1 MKPSAFN
8 YHSPKNLED
17 VFAILNSSQNSRVL
31 AGGQSLMPMLNY
43 RLLAVDDL
51 IDLNGVCELRGIKI
65 NTDFIEIGSMTKQYE
80 IAESPIIQEN
90 LPLMWSAIQYV
101 GHVQTRNRGTIGGSL
116 CQMDPSAELSLVCS
130 AYQAELVVQN
140 SSGERVISIDEFS
153 LGYMTTCLN
162 SNEILKS
169 IRLRPWRKDSRCS
182 FLEFSR
188 RHGDFAVV
196 SAACLVEQRENQIER
211 ISIVLGGVGSQPLR
225 LSDLEQKLLGM
236 KVSKNQISDFI
247 SNISLPD
254 MLTDKLYPA
263 WYREHLSRTLL
274 QRVLYD
280 GLSINEMPS

>member
-1 MKPSAFN
+1 MKPASFN
-8 YHSPKNLED
+8 YHSPKNLEE

-43 RLLAVDDL
+43 RLLKVDDL
-51 IDLNGVCELRGIKI
+51 IDLNGVSELRGIKKYS
-65 NTDFIEIGSMTKQYE
+65 DFIEIGSMTKQFE
-80 IAESPIIQEN
+80 IAESPIIQAN
-90 LPLMWSAIQYV
+90 LPLMWDAIHYV

-140 SSGERVISIDEFS
+140 SSGERVIPIDEFS

-162 SNEILKS
+162 SNDILKS
-169 IRLRPWRKDSRCS
+169 IRLRPWSKNSHCS

-196 SAACLVEQRENQIER
+196 SAACLVEKRENQIEK

-225 LSDLEQKLLGM
+225 LSDLELKLLGLTID
-236 KVSKNQISDFI
+236 KNQISDLI

-254 MLTDKLYPA
+254 MLTDKLYPS
-263 WYREHLSRTLL
+263 WYREHLSRTLI
-274 QRVLYD
+274 QRVLYE
-280 GLSINEMPS
+280 GLSINKKAS